1 MKTPVDE
8 RRAHRRAL
16 VLTTFRETGSVKATA
31 KRLRLCRRIVRRIL
45 RGADHEQRTRS
56 IPAAR
61 PAPVGKLEAFK
72 PLIHRLVL
80 EDQLTAILVLE
91 EIREVGYTGGY
102 SILKEFV
109 RSIRPSAK
117 VKVTTHI
124 PHPPGD
130 PAQIDWSPHRVSL
143 GGEERIVHCFSLV
156 LPFSR
161 YMVVRYTLDEKL
173 ETLVAMHEEAF
184 SEIGAV
190 PSVCTYDNM
199 TTVGRHVGPGVI
211 WLNPRFEEYAKGCGF
226 DIFLIDPGK
235 PNQHASVER
244 PFHYIENNFLKR
256 QRSRFTDLDDLN
268 ARVKQWLANVANVR
282 NHGTTRERPVDRLVR
297 ERPFLKPLPSIR
309 PQPFLTLARQVGTDF
324 SVAID
329 THRYSV
335 PPRHAGQP
343 ATVHLFAE
351 RVEILLAGQLIAAHP
366 RSAVRHG
373 RSVLPE
379 HEAEFKHW
387 TPSRRLLEQAFLR
400 LGDTAHDFHKGLL
413 AQRGR
418 GAGHHLQRML
428 KLADRHGGE
437 LVTAAMRHA
446 ARYGNYSAD
455 AVGRVIA
462 GNEMPRPRTGN
473 ASKVAAPP
481 EQVRLWLEGMDVEA
495 GDLANYDRMVD
506 RAGEHQEVPHGQG

>member
-8 RRAHRRAL
+8 RRAQRRAL

-45 RGADHEQRTRS
+45 RGTDQEPRTRS
-56 IPAAR
+56 VPAAR
-61 PAPVGKLEAFK
+61 PATPGKLEAFK

-80 EDQLTAILVLE
+80 EDQLTATLVLE
-91 EIREVGYTGGY
+91 EIKEVGYTGGY

-109 RSIRPSAK
+109 RGIRPSPK
-117 VKVTTHI
+117 TKVTTHV

-173 ETLVAMHEEAF
+173 ETLVSMHEEAF
-184 SEIGAV
+184 TDIGAV
-190 PSVCTYDNM
+190 PGVCTYDNM
-199 TTVGRHVGPGVI
+199 TTVGRHVGPGEVWI
-211 WLNPRFEEYAKGCGF
+211 NPRFEEYAKGAGF

-244 PFHYIENNFLKR
+244 PFHYIENNFLR
-256 QRSRFTDLDDLN
+256 RNRFSFTDLDDLN
-268 ARVKQWLANVANVR
+268 ARARQWLATKANVR
-282 NHGTTRERPVDRLVR
+282 VHGSTRERPVDRLVR

-309 PQPFLTLARQVGTDF
+309 PQPFLTVARQVGTDF

-335 PPRHAGQP
+335 SPRHAGQP
-343 ATVHLFAE
+343 ATVRLFGD
-351 RVEILLAGQLIAAHP
+351 RVEILVQGQLVAVHP
-366 RSAVRHG
+366 RSAVRYG

-400 LGDTAHDFHKGLL
+400 LGETAHDFHKGLL

-418 GAGHHLQRML
+418 GAGHHLQRLL
-428 KLADRHGGE
+428 KLADRHGGD

-455 AVGRVIA
+455 AVARVIA
-462 GNEMPRPRTGN
+462 GSEMPRPRTGN
-473 ASKVAAPP
+473 ARAVAGPP

-506 RAGEHQEVPHGQG
+506 RAGRSEEVSHGQG